1 MLIPLPTDS
10 MQQSIVVV
18 FLGRELP
25 VFVPGA
31 GNAMPSAVSHGHFFA
46 DLAAAIKA
54 SLDGGAHV
62 AFVDDLRPTT
72 RTVRNNS
79 IQESPRKPNQSCSLS
94 SQVASDERV
103 ATARVNV
110 GHEQRFGISKP
121 NYGAYAVSVN
131 RNSSDKCC
139 VPKPKAAS
147 PWLKQLGDNIRR
159 ERIAKDLSQQ
169 QLAEMADLNI
179 RNVQRIEA
187 GEIDV
192 LLRTT
197 VRIRKA
203 LGCPLEKLMPKDS

>member
-1 MLIPLPTDS
+1 
-10 MQQSIVVV
+10 
-18 FLGRELP
+18 
-25 VFVPGA
+25 
-31 GNAMPSAVSHGHFFA
+31 VS
-46 DLAAAIKA
+46 
-54 SLDGGAHV
+54 
-62 AFVDDLRPTT
+62 
-72 RTVRNNS
+72 
-79 IQESPRKPNQSCSLS
+79 
-94 SQVASDERV
+94 
-103 ATARVNV
+103 
-110 GHEQRFGISKP
+110 
-121 NYGAYAVSVN
+121 
-131 RNSSDKCC
+131 
-139 VPKPKAAS
+139 KPKALS